1 VEVNRIRS
9 RCEDTDASVYEHAL
23 DELVKVAISEGVL
36 TRAEDIT
43 RIGIRIV
50 SPGAYFQEH
59 RVIDGGYRERL
70 SAMRD
75 AAPLHIPH
83 ELEELD
89 AALRLFPH
97 ACIVGA
103 SDSAFH
109 RTMEEYAHLYGIPR
123 ADADAFEARR
133 FGYHGLSV
141 ASVVRKLTGFIST
154 LPERLIVC
162 HIGSGVSVT
171 AVREGTG
178 ADTTMGFG
186 PASGLMMNTRAGDL
200 DPAGLLYLMKK
211 KDLDAE
217 EMERYVSEESG
228 LKGLVGASDLR
239 VLIEKRERGDR
250 IAAAAF
256 TKYVAGIAKAAAGM
270 AVTLGGVDAIVLTGT
285 VSERNAM
292 VRGSLA
298 HLLSPLGL
306 HLDEELN
313 EALMEREGKVSVEG
327 SPIALYVV
335 RTDEMG
341 EIVRVTENI

>member
-1 VEVNRIRS
+1 
-9 RCEDTDASVYEHAL
+9 
-23 DELVKVAISEGVL
+23 
-36 TRAEDIT
+36 
-43 RIGIRIV
+43 
-50 SPGAYFQEH
+50 
-59 RVIDGGYRERL
+59 
-70 SAMRD
+70 
-75 AAPLHIPH
+75 
-83 ELEELD
+83 
-89 AALRLFPH
+89 
-97 ACIVGA
+97 
-103 SDSAFH
+103 
-109 RTMEEYAHLYGIPR
+109 
-123 ADADAFEARR
+123 
-133 FGYHGLSV
+133 
-141 ASVVRKLTGFIST
+141 
-154 LPERLIVC
+154 
-162 HIGSGVSVT
+162 
-171 AVREGTG
+171 
-178 ADTTMGFG
+178 
-186 PASGLMMNTRAGDL
+186 MMNTRAGDL